1 MDEKSEYKKI
11 FRCNI
16 CEKNYSSASSLCNH
30 NKKFHNIIPEKSLI
44 IPEKSLTIP
53 EKSLINIPNKIIC
66 NYCNK
71 VFTRI
76 DNMRVHQKNYCKNK
90 TNDIMEENKSLK
102 EEIIE
107 IKKLLLQNAKI
118 HPKTLQKINKQL
130 INNNTNTTTNTT
142 NINNQNNTINNGPVI
157 NNTFVKFGHEHL
169 SLLLTNKQMYRIVNS
184 CCTSIEESIKT
195 VHFNKNLPEYN
206 NIFITNLRD
215 SIAYIF
221 DGIKFISV
229 SKDEVI
235 GELLQNHKNNIE
247 EFMEKAKLPEYK
259 YTRIMKFLEAINDV
273 DEVYVDVNSNNKRF
287 RNYQAYKLNIIKH
300 LIYNNSDSKLLKKLN
315 NLELEEKFIEYPDT
329 ET

>member
-1 MDEKSEYKKI
+1 MDIKDGKYRCKI
-11 FRCNI
+11 CN
-16 CEKNYSSASSLCNH
+16 KNYSSYKSLWNH
-30 NKKFHNIIPEKSLI
+30 NKKFHTNISQHKNSMSQHKNSISQHK
-44 IPEKSLTIP
+44 
-53 EKSLINIPNKIIC
+53 NKILQHNNSSLQHAYSCKYCFKIYKHQQSKSRHEKIC
-66 NYCNK
+66 NDQINTE
-71 VFTRI
+71 VNIEQQIT
-76 DNMRVHQKNYCKNK
+76 
-90 TNDIMEENKSLK
+90 
-102 EEIIE
+102 E

-130 INNNTNTTTNTT
+130 INNTTNNNNNTNTT

-184 CCTSIEESIKT
+184 CCASIEESIKT
-195 VHFNKNLPEYN
+195 VHFNKNLPEYS

-215 SIAYIF
+215 STAYIF

-247 EFMEKAKLPEYK
+247 EFMETAKLPEFKYK
-259 YTRIMKFLEAINDV
+259 RIMKFLEAINDV
-273 DEVYVDVNSNNKRF
+273 DEVFVDVNSNNRRF
-287 RNYQAYKLNIIKH
+287 TNYQAYKLNIIKH

-315 NLELEEKFIEYPDT
+315 NLELEEKIIEYP
-329 ET
+329 ETI

>member
-1 MDEKSEYKKI
+1 MYYIMINKKSIETN

-16 CEKNYSSASSLCNH
+16 CNKFFASKSSIGHH
-30 NKKFHNIIPEKSLI
+30 NKKFHSIMVNESKPLVNESKPLANVC
-44 IPEKSLTIP
+44 K
-53 EKSLINIPNKIIC
+53 
-66 NYCNK
+66 YCNK
-71 VFTRI
+71 ILSCKQSKSR
-76 DNMRVHQKNYCKNK
+76 HQKICSENNLNNDTKFDDFKN
-90 TNDIMEENKSLK
+90 NILELLK
-102 EEIIE
+102 
-107 IKKLLLQNAKI
+107 QNAKI

-130 INNNTNTTTNTT
+130 INNTNTT
-142 NINNQNNTINNGPVI
+142 NNNNTHNNTTNNINNQTNTINNGPVI

-195 VHFNKNLPEYN
+195 VHFNKNLPEYS

-215 SIAYIF
+215 STAYIF

-247 EFMEKAKLPEYK
+247 EFMETAKLPEFKYK
-259 YTRIMKFLEAINDV
+259 RIMKFLEAINDV
-273 DEVYVDVNSNNKRF
+273 DEVFVDVNSNNRRF
-287 RNYQAYKLNIIKH
+287 TNYQAYKLNIIKH

-315 NLELEEKFIEYPDT
+315 NLELEEKIIEYPDT
-329 ET
+329 ESSNN